1 MSTVAMLLE
10 FPCRCTKKSSSNN
23 LHYIQTKISKQR
35 TVDVLQSSKELV
47 LCFIII
53 TVSFWP
59 LPSSP
64 VVCFPVSGQSSAHSS
79 RSGQTTV
86 CTSKHIL
93 FLYLT
98 KKRKKNKTQISALFN
113 FATIFELL
121 WNKINMSAVN

>member
-1 MSTVAMLLE
+1 M
-10 FPCRCTKKSSSNN
+10 
-23 LHYIQTKISKQR
+23 
-35 TVDVLQSSKELV
+35 DVLQSSKELV

-79 RSGQTTV
+79 RSGAGLSSTQTTV

-98 KKRKKNKTQISALFN
+98 KKKEKQNTDFCLI
-113 FATIFELL
+113 
-121 WNKINMSAVN
+121 

>member
-10 FPCRCTKKSSSNN
+10 FPCRRTKKSSSNN

-79 RSGQTTV
+79 RSGAGLSSTQHQQTHFISLFDKKERKT
-86 CTSKHIL
+86 KHR
-93 FLYLT
+93 FLPYLT
-98 KKRKKNKTQISALFN
+98 LHPILSFSGTR
-113 FATIFELL
+113 
-121 WNKINMSAVN
+121 

>member
-10 FPCRCTKKSSSNN
+10 FPCRRTKKSSSNN

-79 RSGQTTV
+79 RSGAGLSSTQTTV

-93 FLYLT
+93 FFLFDKKERKTKHRFLPYLT
-98 KKRKKNKTQISALFN
+98 LHPILSFSGTR
-113 FATIFELL
+113 
-121 WNKINMSAVN
+121 